1 MDRIASLR
9 AFAKVVETASFTAAA
24 EKLGQSRALV
34 SKAVIDLERDLG
46 ARLLERT
53 TRRVKVNE
61 VGAAYY
67 ERAVRILAEL
77 DEADAAVRRLHE
89 TPRGTLRISAPL
101 SFAILHLKP
110 VVTAYL
116 AANPEV
122 SLSLSLSDR
131 FIDLIDEGFDLAI
144 RIARPE
150 SSSLIA
156 RKLAPARRVLC
167 AAPSYLKAHGMLKTP
182 GDLARHRCL
191 PYAAGPSV
199 LYEDWHLAGPDGAH
213 VVRATG
219 PLASNNGD
227 MLHCAATD
235 GLGIALLPTFIVGP
249 DLQAGVLQVVLPDY
263 TPAELGLYA
272 VYPPNRQLAA
282 KVRAFIDLLAAHF
295 GPRPHWD
302 LVE

>member
-1 MDRIASLR
+1 MDRLASLR
-9 AFAKVVETASFTAAA
+9 IFAKVVETASFTAAA
-24 EKLGQSRALV
+24 EKLGLSRAQV

-77 DEADAAVRRLHE
+77 DEADAAVRRLQDA
-89 TPRGTLRISAPL
+89 PRGILRVSAPL

-110 VVTAYL
+110 VVTAFL

-122 SLSLSLSDR
+122 SLSLTLGDR
-131 FIDLIDEGFDLAI
+131 FVDLIDEGFDLAI
-144 RIARPE
+144 RIAQPE

-156 RKLAPARRVLC
+156 RKIAPARRVLC
-167 AAPSYLKAHGMLKTP
+167 AAPKYLAQHGRPRTP
-182 GDLARHRCL
+182 ADLARHRFL
-191 PYAAGPSV
+191 PYATGPAARH
-199 LYEDWHLAGPDGAH
+199 EDWRLNGPDGEH
-213 VVRATG
+213 VIRVTG

-227 MLHCAATD
+227 MLHCAASD

-249 DLQAGVLQVVLPDY
+249 DLQTGVLEVVLPDY
-263 TPAELGLYA
+263 TPAELGIYA